1 MKLSPQSFSPVIE
14 MAKRSAEVA
23 SMPLTEPNAAGE
35 GPVCSVTRRG
45 ISTGGRPVQ
54 RPAAAADVPLAQ
66 LGMAMMADSA
76 LHREPAADAIAMPFS
91 RPLESARRRR
101 LLSS

>member
-1 MKLSPQSFSPVIE
+1 MGVLVGNP
-14 MAKRSAEVA
+14 
-23 SMPLTEPNAAGE
+23 
-35 GPVCSVTRRG
+35 
-45 ISTGGRPVQ
+45 STGLLR
-54 RPAAAADVPLAQ
+54 RTADVPLAQ

-76 LHREPAADAIAMPFS
+76 LHREPAVDAIAMPFS

>member
-1 MKLSPQSFSPVIE
+1 MSAGGEALQPAVVRTPAHATDPHLQSDSTSHP
-14 MAKRSAEVA
+14 AGRSR
-23 SMPLTEPNAAGE
+23 
-35 GPVCSVTRRG
+35 GPPP
-45 ISTGGRPVQ
+45 RPT
-54 RPAAAADVPLAQ
+54 DVPLAQ

-101 LLSS
+101 SLSS